1 MKDNKVLEALMN
13 SPRVK
18 SMGLKQESVSDI
30 LKIYNNIVIDALLEN
45 GHIELSN
52 GMIIEIVKLLDRVHV
67 LRGVSYKSSRRYK
80 LKLTMEDFLYR
91 KIEEYYDQLGEDI
104 L

>member
-1 MKDNKVLEALMN
+1 MKDNKVLETLMN

-30 LKIYNNIVIDALLEN
+30 LKIYDNIVIDALLEN

-91 KIEEYYDQLGEDI
+91 KIEEYYDRLGEDI